1 MAPETLKI
9 LLVED
14 NPGDARL
21 VREYLRDAGVFQAD
35 LANAERLSEAQ
46 RMLETDR
53 FDVVLLDLSLPDSRG
68 LDTIVGA
75 VTHARGVPIVV
86 LTGLNDEELAVRAV
100 REGAQDY
107 LLKGRMDGSSV
118 SRAIRY
124 AIERARR
131 EKAEVLQKARTTH
144 LWKSMFRILGPGAPA
159 VLYRAGFDAGSTTFD
174 FVMETWKPP
183 DDGSFVRAVRE
194 HLYSAGLGDVR
205 TLRLQRQAQR
215 AVATVYD
222 SFESGQHGPSAPT
235 PVCHFLR
242 GLFSG
247 LINRV
252 TEIPEVV
259 CDELKCQAKGDPA
272 CEFAIHPMLG

>member
-1 MAPETLKI
+1 MAPETFKI

-21 VREYLRDAGVFQAD
+21 VREYLRDGGVFQAD

-86 LTGLNDEELAVRAV
+86 LTGLNDEELAVRVV

-159 VLYRAGFDAGSTTFD
+159 VLYRAGFDAGSNTFD
-174 FVMETWKPP
+174 FVLETWKPP
-183 DDGSFVRAVRE
+183 DDDSFAQAIRE
-194 HLYSAGLGDVR
+194 HLHSAGLGDLLE
-205 TLRLQRQAQR
+205 LRLERGARR
-215 AVATVYD
+215 AIAVIHD
-222 SFESGQHGPSAPT
+222 S
-235 PVCHFLR
+235 
-242 GLFSG
+242 
-247 LINRV
+247 
-252 TEIPEVV
+252 
-259 CDELKCQAKGDPA
+259 
-272 CEFAIHPMLG
+272 